1 LPNYA
6 IGYNTDMKFKKYIP
20 NLAARLCIVCVFA
33 WNMSCAISFIID
45 PSQGTVGYELS
56 GVGAIAAIRGMG
68 VIMLMWNISYIPL
81 IYKPSRFRCMFVV
94 VIIQQLI
101 AVAGDM
107 YVVLFDASSA
117 SMLYDSVTR
126 FLMFDI
132 AGIVLLIIA
141 YFLSR
146 KHD

>member
-1 LPNYA
+1 
-6 IGYNTDMKFKKYIP
+6 
-20 NLAARLCIVCVFA
+20 
-33 WNMSCAISFIID
+33 MSCAISFIID

-81 IYKPSRFRCMFVV
+81 IYRPSRFRCMFVV

-132 AGIVLLIIA
+132 AGIVLLIIS